1 MFEIVSALSHAAS
14 NTCER
19 GTKIESNQRMMNN
32 YVWIMLLIFFF
43 MHPCSD
49 DYAMC
54 FNYKIVL
61 HVKTKV

>member
-1 MFEIVSALSHAAS
+1 
-14 NTCER
+14 
-19 GTKIESNQRMMNN
+19 
-32 YVWIMLLIFFF
+32 MLLIFFF

-61 HVKTKV
+61 YVKKNLIWRKKITQNRIREKKKKETSEEKKISVIS